1 MDAARIPDEFELF
14 ERIYNYRRSI
24 QHIEREYLDIRVRL
38 RDAEADLRS
47 DSQNRELKAQ
57 VEYLDFLGQTI
68 RDSILHRPIGRNLE
82 SCSMHGEFFP
92 FYISQT

>member
-24 QHIEREYLDIRVRL
+24 QHIEREYLDLRVRL

-47 DSQNRELKAQ
+47 DLQNQELKSR
-57 VEYLDFLGQTI
+57 VDYLKSRLKD
-68 RDSILHRPIGRNLE
+68 LE
-82 SCSMHGEFFP
+82 SRHP
-92 FYISQT
+92 WISTGRPSEILFINQSGGF

>member
-1 MDAARIPDEFELF
+1 MDAPRIPDEFELF

-24 QHIEREYLDIRVRL
+24 QHIEREYLDLRIRL

-57 VEYLDFLGQTI
+57 VDYLK
-68 RDSILHRPIGRNLE
+68 GRLKDLE
-82 SCSMHGEFFP
+82 SRHTW
-92 FYISQT
+92 ISSGRPSEIASCIGQSGGI